1 MSATTAPTSTA
12 APLDAEPRQED
23 AARAAAGGGTAP
35 APADPGPV
43 ARPSVPRRV
52 AHGSWGLARMAFGPF
67 VVACGFVAIWYGIT
81 YLALPD
87 HQRFLLPPPHEV
99 LTDGFLDGRTR
110 SELFSGLWSTTRV
123 AMLGLACAFVL
134 GSVFA
139 VFMAQARWIE
149 RSFYPYAVV
158 LQTIPV
164 LALTPLVGLW
174 FGFNFRSRVLICLIL
189 ALFPIITNTLFGLR
203 STAKAHHEL
212 FTLHEAGRW
221 TRLVRLQVPSALPSV
236 FTGLRI
242 SAGLSVIGAI
252 VADFFFRQGEKGI
265 GRLLDVYRSQLA
277 SDKLIA
283 AVMCSATL
291 GVVVFLAVTVVSNR
305 VLRSWHDSA
314 AQRP

>member
-1 MSATTAPTSTA
+1 MTALTADVAGPTT
-12 APLDAEPRQED
+12 LDADLPPGPVDGPE
-23 AARAAAGGGTAP
+23 AG
-35 APADPGPV
+35 DPGPIG
-43 ARPSVPRRV
+43 PSGAHLVLRRV
-52 AHGSWGLARMAFGPF
+52 GAVGLKVLGPF
-67 VVACGFVAIWYGIT
+67 LVACGFVAIWYGVT

-99 LTDGFLDGRTR
+99 VTDGFLDAQTR
-110 SELFSGLWSTTRV
+110 SELISGLWSTTRV
-123 AMLGLACAFVL
+123 ATLGLLLAFTL
-134 GSVFA
+134 GSFFA
-139 VFMAQARWIE
+139 IFLAQARWIE
-149 RSFYPYAVV
+149 RSFYPYAVI

-212 FTLHEAGRW
+212 FTLHDSGRW
-221 TRLVRLQVPSALPSV
+221 TRLVRLQLPSALPAI

-283 AVMCSATL
+283 AVICSAAL
-291 GVVVFLAVTVVSNR
+291 GVAVFLVITALSNR

-314 AQRP
+314 THRS